1 MRKSKYSLDT
11 SVLLRLL
18 VREPVAQF
26 RTALKFLEELQYEK
40 TTCFI
45 SDLVLAEAY
54 FALQTHYG
62 LNKAQALEVLSLLA
76 SDKRF
81 SLNTYVLELLK
92 TEDLASRKPGF
103 VDRLIHGES
112 LMRNQMLVSFEK
124 AAYKLENTLLLSEC

>member
-1 MRKSKYSLDT
+1 MRKSQYSLDT

-18 VREPVAQF
+18 MREPLTQF
-26 RTALKFLEELQYEK
+26 RAALQFLEKLQDEK

-62 LNKAQALEVLSLLA
+62 LSKAQALEALMLLA

-81 SLNTYVLELLK
+81 SLNAYVLELLK
-92 TEDLASRKPGF
+92 TADLASVKPGF

-112 LMRNQMLVSFEK
+112 LLRGQMLVSFEK
-124 AAYKLENTLLLSEC
+124 ASSKLEHTILLSVC